1 MSTERELAPATAVHA
16 ALSELP
22 PGRWLVAVS
31 GGQDSMVMLHAVAR
45 ARGAEVAAVVNFDHG
60 TGAFARRAAALVERE
75 ALRLCLPSVTGVAEP
90 GLPFNEGAW
99 RAARH
104 TFLDAWAAELDATVL
119 TAHTRDDQIETVVQR
134 LLRDAGPR
142 GLAGM
147 RVSTPSTGRPGAARC
162 RPLLRVPRAAVAAY
176 SREHRVEFMED
187 PSNASLAFQ
196 RNRVRHEIL
205 PALERASPGFGEW
218 CWALGERAA
227 AWRDGVERLV
237 DVLGLVVPV
246 ATTGVGPAGRPGPL
260 PRSIG
265 ASAVVLA
272 APLAECGEAEWAVL
286 WPAIAARAS
295 VVMDRRGIERA
306 AAWAPR
312 AKAGQAI
319 QLAGDATISRT
330 GATFVVKG
338 TLKGTL

>member
-1 MSTERELAPATAVHA
+1 
-16 ALSELP
+16 
-22 PGRWLVAVS
+22 
-31 GGQDSMVMLHAVAR
+31 MLHAVAR

-246 ATTGVGPAGRPGPL
+246 AT
-260 PRSIG
+260 S
-265 ASAVVLA
+265 VVLA

-338 TLKGTL
+338 TL

>member
-1 MSTERELAPATAVHA
+1 
-16 ALSELP
+16 
-22 PGRWLVAVS
+22 
-31 GGQDSMVMLHAVAR
+31 MLHAVAR

-246 ATTGVGPAGRPGPL
+246 AT
-260 PRSIG
+260 S
-265 ASAVVLA
+265 VVLA

-338 TLKGTL
+338 TLNGTLSGTL

>member
-1 MSTERELAPATAVHA
+1 
-16 ALSELP
+16 
-22 PGRWLVAVS
+22 
-31 GGQDSMVMLHAVAR
+31 MLHAVAR

-162 RPLLRVPRAAVAAY
+162 RPLLRVPRAAVGSY

-246 ATTGVGPAGRPGPL
+246 AT
-260 PRSIG
+260 S
-265 ASAVVLA
+265 VVLA

-338 TLKGTL
+338 TLNGTLSGTL

>member
-246 ATTGVGPAGRPGPL
+246 AT
-260 PRSIG
+260 S
-265 ASAVVLA
+265 VVLA

-338 TLKGTL
+338 TLNGTLSGTL